1 MTFKMPLITVR
12 IFCGDAYESCGEF
25 AVSCGELY
33 ELFVGVNRYVSVVY
47 IVSAVRWRVE
57 RVFFI

>member
-25 AVSCGELY
+25 AVSY
-33 ELFVGVNRYVSVVY
+33 MNFP
-47 IVSAVRWRVE
+47 
-57 RVFFI
+57 